1 MPQWWIKLSPITSVK
16 SVRFYSGPSLLA
28 KQVNILILVLACLII
43 ILSTIPLTPSAL
55 LLAFVVNLFFRHGFL
70 VEAMNGEIVL
80 KSSQTLEYNQ
90 SVCKLR
96 KVIFSVDSVALLL
109 IVGNGQ
115 RLVLW
120 RDSLDEASYRHLL
133 VQLKKEP

>member
-1 MPQWWIKLSPITSVK
+1 M
-16 SVRFYSGPSLLA
+16 
-28 KQVNILILVLACLII
+28 II